1 MATQGSRSS
10 HVLCE
15 KKRFVEAF
23 TTSGVPCVLETRVGL
38 LAAVVEP
45 SSANIRVAEPAR
57 TSARDLTLALSA
69 RLCCVTRASLLAD
82 DDKTLLMN
90 CKRCHRSTTGDTV
103 YVYMSMGFCSKNCR
117 YVHHL
122 DDVEKYKK
130 RLAMVLMERSKIVTR
145 MVASKAN
152 SSSKLATQASC
163 RPTFFTC
170 VEADSLQLVSSPSI
184 PS

>member
-1 MATQGSRSS
+1 MHERSMATQGSRSS

-103 YVYMSMGFCSKNCR
+103 YVYM